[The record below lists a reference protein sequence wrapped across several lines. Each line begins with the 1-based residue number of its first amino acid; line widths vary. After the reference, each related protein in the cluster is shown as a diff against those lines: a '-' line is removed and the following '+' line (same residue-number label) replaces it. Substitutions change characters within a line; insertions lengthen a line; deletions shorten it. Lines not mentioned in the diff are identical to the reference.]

1 MPRTLLFQNMDGFL
15 WIHQAAGFGW
25 EMLSLSALL
34 VGVADEHPHL
44 EIVIQPKAVQAQGT
58 PAFSHGRSPNS
69 VLLLRKVSGPI
80 HALAVAL
87 SRNSA
92 CPFHRRPV
100 MKSPVRMALI
110 VFLTPCLDQPL
121 RIL

>member
-15 WIHQAAGFGW
+15 WIHQAAGFGR

-34 VGVADEHPHL
+34 VGIADEHPHL
-44 EIVIQPKAVQAQGT
+44 EIVIQPKAVQVQGT

-69 VLLLRKVSGPI
+69 VLLLSGPI
-80 HALAVAL
+80 HALAVAV
-87 SRNSA
+87 SRHRA
-92 CPFHRRPV
+92 CQFLRRPV
-100 MKSPVRMALI
+100 PRSPVKTAPI
-110 VFLTPCLDQPL
+110 VFPTPCLDQPL